1 MLGQKFAT
9 RESASEAAAQAIA
22 ALVMRRLEGQ
32 YKASLVVAGGTTPG
46 QCYDVLSNLKLNWP
60 NVSIVLGD
68 ERWVPPDHED
78 SNERLVRETLLKGRA
93 ATAALLSVY
102 RPDSNPAE
110 RSAEINDE
118 LRQLPFP
125 FSCALLGMGEDGH
138 FASLFPDA
146 GNLEAALDP
155 DNLSLCLPV
164 ETAANPHPRVTLTLS
179 ALSRSDEIILLIF
192 GERKRAVLEAA
203 MQPDS
208 DLPVHRLLL
217 QKRAPVNIFWAP

>member
-1 MLGQKFAT
+1 MLGQKFTT
-9 RESASEAAAQAIA
+9 RAAASDAAAQAIA
-22 ALVMRRLEGQ
+22 ALMMRRLEGQ

-46 QCYDVLSNLKLNWP
+46 QCYEVLSNLKLNWP

-93 ATAALLSVY
+93 ATAALLPMF
-102 RPDSNPAE
+102 RPGSDIVE
-110 RSAEINDE
+110 RSAEINAE

-125 FSCALLGMGEDGH
+125 FACALLGMGEDGH

-146 GNLEAALDP
+146 ENLEAALDP
-155 DNLSLCLPV
+155 DNLNLCLPI
-164 ETAANPHPRVTLTLS
+164 ETAASPHPRLSLTLS

-203 MQPDS
+203 MSPDS

-217 QKRAPVNIFWAP
+217 QKRAPVNVFWAP